1 MSQRKYLAKSIHFTF
16 CFPRNDE
23 ELNKV
28 FEKVTIAEGGVL
40 PGIHSV
46 LLPKH
51 SAAGKA
57 LRASQGE

>member
-1 MSQRKYLAKSIHFTF
+1 ML
-16 CFPRNDE
+16 PRNDE

-46 LLPKH
+46 LLPKQ
-51 SAAGKA
+51 SATRKA
-57 LRASQGE
+57 LRANQGD

>member
-1 MSQRKYLAKSIHFTF
+1 MLRYMHELFVCGS
-16 CFPRNDE
+16 RNDE

-46 LLPKH
+46 LLQKH
-51 SAAGKA
+51 SAAAKA
-57 LRASQGE
+57 LRVAGQLE